1 MSRPARLFAAPAH
14 AVACFVTRERA
25 VLAGVAIAV
34 LQAVAA
40 GELTKATAVPVLA
53 GIALRFFVTPY
64 DRPAARRPDLDDHA
78 DHIDPDLFHTGRAV
92 R

>member
-1 MSRPARLFAAPAH
+1 MSRPARLFAAPVH
-14 AVACFVTRERA
+14 AVAHLVTRERA

-40 GELTKATAVPVLA
+40 GEFTRATAVPVLA
-53 GIALRFFVTPY
+53 GIVLRFFVTPY

-78 DHIDPDLFHTGRAV
+78 DHGEPGLFHTGRAL